1 MRLWDFREND
11 KYLLWKFEIQ
21 IHKKAKCFILMLIP
35 IPISFVGTPHCPLV
49 HSSYLRNEKLLFNQ
63 KKKIEPSQKEWGERG
78 SNSRPQDNSDSYETY
93 ALTNCATTP
102 GCNLPWLINTC
113 NRFLVGNT
121 ICLFGWGWKTMW
133 YIFLFEI

>member
-1 MRLWDFREND
+1 
-11 KYLLWKFEIQ
+11 
-21 IHKKAKCFILMLIP
+21 MLIP

-102 GCNLPWLINTC
+102 GCNLPWLIN
-113 NRFLVGNT
+113 NVIDFWWGIRSAFLGGAGRQCGISFCSKYKLHKAIREPINT
-121 ICLFGWGWKTMW
+121 KRAV
-133 YIFLFEI
+133 